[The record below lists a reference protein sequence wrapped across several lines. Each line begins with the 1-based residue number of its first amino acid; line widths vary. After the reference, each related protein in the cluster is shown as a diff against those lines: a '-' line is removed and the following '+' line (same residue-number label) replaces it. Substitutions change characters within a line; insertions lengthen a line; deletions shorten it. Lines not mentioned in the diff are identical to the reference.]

1 MLLGVH
7 CSIRGGLHNAFSESA
22 SLGIDTFQIFTKNQR
37 QWKEKIIDTEEKSKF
52 LNTYKTSCVKM
63 IFSHASYLI
72 NLASNDDTLWE
83 RSTKALISE
92 VQRCH
97 DLGLEFTI
105 LHPGSAKEH
114 DEQKGIKKIIK
125 ALKTTLH
132 ATKNSTV
139 KILLENT
146 AGQGSCIGYRF
157 EHLKQIID
165 GVNYSR
171 VGVCFDTC
179 HAFAAGYDI
188 RSKIGF
194 EATME
199 ELDKIVGLQNLHAI
213 HLNDSKRELGSNL
226 DRHEHI
232 GKGTLGLEP
241 FRQIMNRFTHIPKV
255 IETPKKDTM
264 DTVNLEVLRGLIN
277 IAFGQ
282 VIIMP
287 LRS

>member
-7 CSIRGGLHNAFSESA
+7 CSIKGGLHNAFHEAA
-22 SLGIDTFQIFTKNQR
+22 SLGIDTFQVFTKNQR
-37 QWKEKIIDTEEKSKF
+37 QWKEKIIDTEEKSRF
-52 LNTYKTSCVKM
+52 LNTYKTSRVKM

-83 RSTKALISE
+83 RSIKALIGE

-105 LHPGSAKEH
+105 LHPGSAKEFG
-114 DEQKGIKKIIK
+114 EQKGMKKIIK

-146 AGQGSCIGYRF
+146 AGQGTSIGYRF
-157 EHLKQIID
+157 EHLKQIIN
-165 GVNYSR
+165 GVDSSSI
-171 VGVCFDTC
+171 GMCFDTC

-188 RSKIGF
+188 RTKSGF
-194 EATME
+194 EGTME
-199 ELDKIVGLQNLHAI
+199 ELDNIIGLKNLHAI
-213 HLNDSKRELGSNL
+213 HMNDSKGELGSNL

-232 GKGTLGLEP
+232 GKGKLGLEP

-255 IETPKKDTM
+255 IETPKEDNM
-264 DTVNLEVLRGLIN
+264 DVVNLEILRG
-277 IAFGQ
+277 F
-282 VIIMP
+282 
-287 LRS
+287 RH